1 MRHRFARPTPS
12 FVISAIA
19 LFVALGGT
27 SYAVATGSID
37 SREIKN
43 NSVRGTDIKNS
54 TVQGKDIKNGTIK
67 QGDISDTTEAAL
79 KGQTGPQGQKGAQGM
94 QGPRGIVTPQYGTNG
109 SVNIIAGA
117 VAGNVIVTKVVPAGT
132 YVVHAKT
139 SLFSVLGARN
149 IQCNL
154 SNGNTVVDTI
164 SWDSTIAND
173 NSPVSLP
180 AATTVTTG
188 PLLVRCFHNGADMTP
203 GGSATD
209 TKLVAIPVG

>member
-12 FVISAIA
+12 FAISAIA

-43 NSVRGTDIKNS
+43 NSVRGTDIKN
-54 TVQGKDIKNGTIK
+54 GTIK

-79 KGQTGPQGQKGAQGM
+79 KGQTGPQGPKGLQGA
-94 QGPRGIVTPQYGTNG
+94 QGPRGIVTPQYGRG
-109 SVNIIAGA
+109 GFVNLTAGL
-117 VAGNVIVTKVVPAGT
+117 VLGNVIVTKTVPAGT

-139 SLFSVLGARN
+139 NLFSDLAGRN
-149 IQCNL
+149 IACNL
-154 SNGNTVVDTI
+154 NNGNTVVDTI
-164 SWDSTIAND
+164 SWDSTILNH
-173 NSPVSLP
+173 NSPVSLL
-180 AATTVTTG
+180 AATVVTTG
-188 PLLVRCFHNGADMTP
+188 PLQVRCFPNGPDATS
-203 GGSATD
+203 GGTASN